1 MRGFRSAKEGLR
13 DPRTAYTFLVVVS
26 IALFIM
32 GGVSRR
38 LTKNLDAERLASER
52 RALTL
57 CADSLDGYLTAE
69 DDNGRLAGALR
80 FGDAAASLD
89 CADRVKTALTALSH
103 ELDEADAENLRRLS
117 ALFRRLAAT
126 EYADADAAREGVSGS
141 LLGSGY
147 GLDDHIKSEPADNPP
162 YTPPTDDVS
171 KRREN
176 LAAKRAEELASALF
190 GSPARLMRFNRTGEG
205 FVISGGNYRAVF
217 STWDGHLTSFFC
229 ARAGS
234 SGGHPS
240 PDIRI
245 LMGYDISRGILRQVT
260 GQTGGYT
267 AVRVM
272 VGGRTAR
279 AVYDAAGRLCA
290 FREESDE
297 K

>member
-38 LTKNLDAERLASER
+38 LTKDLDAERLASER

-80 FGDAAASLD
+80 FGDAAALLD
-89 CADRVKTALTALSH
+89 CTDRVKTALAALSR
-103 ELDEADAENLRRLS
+103 ELDEAGDENLRRLS
-117 ALFRRLAAT
+117 ALFRKLAAI
-126 EYADADAAREGVSGS
+126 EYADADAAREDVSGT

-147 GLDDHIKSEPADNPP
+147 GLDDYIKSEPMDDTT

-176 LAAKRAEELASALF
+176 LAAKRAKELASALF
-190 GSPARLMRFNRTGEG
+190 GSPAKLMRLIRTGEG
-205 FVISGGNYRAVF
+205 FIISGGNYRAVF
-217 STWDGHLTSFFC
+217 STWDGRLTSFFC
-229 ARAGS
+229 ARTGGS
-234 SGGHPS
+234 DGQPS

-245 LMGYDISRGILRQVT
+245 LMGYDTSRGMLRQVT
-260 GQTGGYT
+260 SGTGGYT

-272 VGGRTAR
+272 VGGRTAT